1 MPDEDELRAMGAE
14 QIAGHFMIGIEYTPM
29 EDTQLMKK
37 LTFVF
42 TGNIKCPPPVVYQ
55 KAPTHQVRLKGDPLR
70 IEFGLL
76 NSIKRYRKTE

>member
-1 MPDEDELRAMGAE
+1 MASD
-14 QIAGHFMIGIEYTPM
+14 QIAGHFMTGLEYTPQ
-29 EDTQLMKK
+29 ENTQLMKK

-42 TGNIKCPPPVVYQ
+42 TGNIKCPPPVVYHT
-55 KAPTHQVRLKGDPLR
+55 APSVQVKIRGDPIR